1 MVRPARS
8 STAPESA
15 GERPAEVASRD
26 VPAPAPETGSPAPEG
41 TSQAPAREQAAPAT
55 ALEGESE
62 GVESAHGAPAGVE
75 DVVSM
80 LRARGGRVTATRR
93 VTIDVLLAGGD
104 HRHLS
109 ADEVAGE
116 VRKRLPDVAES
127 TIYRTLTALEELGVV
142 THVHL
147 GHGPSTFHL
156 ADQGHR
162 HLVCQSC
169 ESVTEVPA
177 WEFAALAQR
186 LDEVYGFAM
195 SSEHFAIV
203 GRCRKCRDL
212 PPTD

>member
-1 MVRPARS
+1 VVRPTRS
-8 STAPESA
+8 SFPA
-15 GERPAEVASRD
+15 GKAEVPGP
-26 VPAPAPETGSPAPEG
+26 VEVPPPAPIPT
-41 TSQAPAREQAAPAT
+41 AAPA
-55 ALEGESE
+55 A
-62 GVESAHGAPAGVE
+62 APAVE
-75 DVVSM
+75 DVVSL

-93 VTIDVLLAGGD
+93 VTIDVLVAGGD

-109 ADEVAGE
+109 AEDVAAE

-162 HLVCQSC
+162 HLVCQRC

-177 WEFAALAQR
+177 HEFAALARR
-186 LDEVYGFAM
+186 LDEAYGFAM

-203 GRCRKCRDL
+203 GRCRNCRDGL
-212 PPTD
+212 

>member
-1 MVRPARS
+1 
-8 STAPESA
+8 
-15 GERPAEVASRD
+15 
-26 VPAPAPETGSPAPEG
+26 
-41 TSQAPAREQAAPAT
+41 
-55 ALEGESE
+55 
-62 GVESAHGAPAGVE
+62 
-75 DVVSM
+75 M

-109 ADEVAGE
+109 AEEVAGE
-116 VRKRLPDVAES
+116 VRQRLPDVAES

-162 HLVCQSC
+162 HLVCQHC

-177 WEFAALAQR
+177 YEFAALARR
-186 LDEVYGFAM
+186 LDDAYGFAM

-203 GRCRKCRDL
+203 GRCRNCRDDL
-212 PPTD
+212 PA